1 MYGNCL
7 VKNVKDAINE
17 NDYESLKNIKIN
29 RFESLINC
37 VHNRKINGKMDS
49 LLKSVK
55 HSKKSYVKLSSK
67 LSTK

>member
-55 HSKKSYVKLSSK
+55 HSKKSYVKFSSK